1 MQAMSK
7 HRREDISE
15 QFDLDG
21 MPDKEDATN
30 TTIDFTALVDSKS
43 QQEKDRIDKI
53 LSNNFMFQN
62 LTMERKAQLLKA
74 ITARDVRKGDRVI
87 GEGEPG
93 NEMYIVDR

>member
-1 MQAMSK
+1 MSK
-7 HRREDISE
+7 QRREDISE
-15 QFDLDG
+15 QFDHDG
-21 MPDKEDATN
+21 MMMPGEEE
-30 TTIDFTALVDSKS
+30 TIDFDALVDPKS

-74 ITARDVRKGDRVI
+74 ITARVVRKGDRVI

>member
-1 MQAMSK
+1 MSK
-7 HRREDISE
+7 QRREDISE
-15 QFDLDG
+15 QFDHDG
-21 MPDKEDATN
+21 KISGEEE
-30 TTIDFTALVDSKS
+30 TIDFDALVDPKS

-74 ITARDVRKGDRVI
+74 ITARVVRKGDRVI